1 MYNFGVQIVKEMEDQ
16 DKAYLEQNIQMSLQ
30 QKEIDIE
37 DSIAIRNMK
46 DINQAERLLVVR
58 RKKRM
63 AKQQEMAMQ
72 NSQAQA
78 QSAQQAAQMAAQAK
92 MQEMQMEAQ
101 LEAQQLQLKSQLEAQ
116 LEQVKHQF
124 RKDIELI
131 KAQATLGFRTEEQE
145 FKEKLEV
152 LKEDR
157 KDERVKKQSS
167 EQSKLLSQRQGKRG
181 ELPDAGDSVDNIVN
195 SLLG

>member
-1 MYNFGVQIVKEMEDQ
+1 M
-16 DKAYLEQNIQMSLQ
+16 
-30 QKEIDIE
+30 
-37 DSIAIRNMK
+37 
-46 DINQAERLLVVR
+46 
-58 RKKRM
+58 
-63 AKQQEMAMQ
+63 
-72 NSQAQA
+72 QA
-78 QSAQQAAQMAAQAK
+78 QSAQQAAQSASQAK

-116 LEQVKHQF
+116 LEQVRHQF
-124 RKDIELI
+124 RKEIELI
-131 KAQATLGFRTEEQE
+131 KAQATLGFKTDEQE

-167 EQSKLLSQRQGKRG
+167 EQSKLISQRQGTRG
-181 ELPDAGDSVDNIVN
+181 ELPESSDSVDNIVN